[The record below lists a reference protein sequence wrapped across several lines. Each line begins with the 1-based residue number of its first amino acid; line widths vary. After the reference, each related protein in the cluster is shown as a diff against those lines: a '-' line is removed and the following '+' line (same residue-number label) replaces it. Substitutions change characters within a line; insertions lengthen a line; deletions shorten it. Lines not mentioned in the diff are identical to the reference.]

1 MYSVSFTKEQHTC
14 IIMTPGAG
22 CPDHSR
28 RRCGGGAGEAV
39 QPRPPHWPLTSHF
52 TMSVETFCV
61 TTPAQH
67 CHGGHSTKHYNQLHY
82 KQCYPSCGVLYRPVF
97 CHMTLLLTSG
107 WWWGRSHRDLF
118 IDVSAEV
125 VWDLSTR
132 DSCLK
137 VGSCCPIYP
146 YVWVMYYVLSRYLTT
161 PRSLKKPL
169 N

>member
-1 MYSVSFTKEQHTC
+1 MHHDSWRWVSWSQQ
-14 IIMTPGAG
+14 TPVWWRGWGSCTA
-22 CPDHSR
+22 
-28 RRCGGGAGEAV
+28 EAAS
-39 QPRPPHWPLTSHF
+39 LTSHF